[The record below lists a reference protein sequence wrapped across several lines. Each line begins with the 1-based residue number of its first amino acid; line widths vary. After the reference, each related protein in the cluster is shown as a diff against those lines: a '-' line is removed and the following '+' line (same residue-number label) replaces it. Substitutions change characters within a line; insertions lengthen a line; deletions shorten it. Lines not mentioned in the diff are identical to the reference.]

1 MLVGAASEA
10 CFKSCDGRG
19 LKRKK
24 DIKVVIARGIHLFPF
39 RTEKL
44 SPVTPMVLR
53 NSGRVGSRR
62 FGETKRRKPVQRN
75 AGSAFGVLRGLEGGA
90 PICPRWGP
98 TSAAD
103 GVCHLG
109 QMSWEVSSRC
119 QKGSAADGRGDL
131 RQMSGHGCLRGEK
144 EGAGG
149 WGGDKNSSFLYI
161 AEEKRTKR

>member
-1 MLVGAASEA
+1 M
-10 CFKSCDGRG
+10 
-19 LKRKK
+19 
-24 DIKVVIARGIHLFPF
+24 VIARGIHLFPF

-62 FGETKRRKPVQRN
+62 FGERKPVQRN

-109 QMSWEVSSRC
+109 QMSWEVCRRC
-119 QKGSAADGRGDL
+119 QKGSAADRRRHLG
-131 RQMSGHGCLRGEK
+131 QMSEHGCPRGEK
-144 EGAGG
+144 APAG
-149 WGGDKNSSFLYI
+149 DLFLKFLCSFYGYS
-161 AEEKRTKR
+161 KYPP

>member
-1 MLVGAASEA
+1 MRWSGIEE
-10 CFKSCDGRG
+10 K
-19 LKRKK
+19 KK

-62 FGETKRRKPVQRN
+62 FGERRKPVQRN

-90 PICPRWGP
+90 LP
-98 TSAAD
+98 SARD
-103 GVCHLG
+103 GARHLR
-109 QMSWEVSSRC
+109 QMGFAISGRC

-131 RQMSGHGCLRGEK
+131 RQMSEHGCLRGEK